1 MEEYKV
7 LLTTS
12 GLGSRLGEITN
23 FTNKSLVRIGPKPAI
38 SYIIESYPK
47 TVEFVIT
54 LGHFGDHVKEFLEL
68 AYPDRKFQFVWVDV
82 FSGKGSSLVYSM
94 LQTKNHLQCPFIFHA
109 CDTILDYQ
117 NITPNKNYLVG
128 HKKINS
134 SQYRIL
140 NVSGGNRGFHRN
152 TNANDRYTSL
162 SVYLIG

>member
-1 MEEYKV
+1 MVEFLKHIFGFCGEPHLNV
-7 LLTTS
+7 FHILLGT
-12 GLGSRLGEITN
+12 
-23 FTNKSLVRIGPKPAI
+23 PAI

-109 CDTILDYQ
+109 CD
-117 NITPNKNYLVG
+117 N
-128 HKKINS
+128 
-134 SQYRIL
+134 
-140 NVSGGNRGFHRN
+140 
-152 TNANDRYTSL
+152 
-162 SVYLIG
+162 